1 MNCDTSGKWA
11 RKLFFHYY
19 DYDLLVLTAS
29 LNFNILKF
37 YGHMDSGTKEKNI
50 CFKFFYSLEF
60 ILLQLE
66 YIVR

>member
-37 YGHMDSGTKEKNI
+37 YGHMDSGTKEKKGKNL
-50 CFKFFYSLEF
+50 F
-60 ILLQLE
+60 
-66 YIVR
+66 